1 MDAWYYR
8 ISVACDIWNNTKCNI
23 LMLSCGPLHLAFPE
37 DVAYAFT
44 NIQQVTYKEEEQEQ
58 E

>member
-1 MDAWYYR
+1 M
-8 ISVACDIWNNTKCNI
+8 V
-23 LMLSCGPLHLAFPE
+23 SCGPLHLAFPE

-44 NIQQVTYKEEEQEQ
+44 NIQQVTYKEEQEQ